1 MVMKKMIKFL
11 KDFCKGFMIAFK
23 RKTPPMLCKQQSD
36 NFQNI
41 MIESSTPLNELT
53 DKREMLKLLLS
64 GKLGNHL
71 RTWENI
77 LEMAEET
84 DYEGPVTIR
93 CRRINSGLCQYHVK
107 QNEIDSIL
115 SIWLGADENLTSFD
129 FYFNESAPDEKL
141 IFQGE
146 FMRLNREYVLF
157 MSEQKAPMREALK
170 TDGFHMIGP
179 KVLPYLKSKMT
190 KESWSDF
197 VLLHKMYH
205 TAVIE
210 FSVYSC
216 NVGNRP
222 NRNALIWKVRN
233 Y

>member
-1 MVMKKMIKFL
+1 
-11 KDFCKGFMIAFK
+11 
-23 RKTPPMLCKQQSD
+23 MLCKQLSD
-36 NFQNI
+36 DFQNI

-64 GKLGNHL
+64 GELGNHL

-77 LEMAEET
+77 LEMAEEL

-93 CRRINSGLCQYHVK
+93 CRRVNSGLCQYHVK

-115 SIWLGADENLTSFD
+115 SIWLGADEDLTSFD
-129 FYFNESAPDEKL
+129 FYFNESAPDEQL

-170 TDGFHMIGP
+170 IDGFHMLGS
-179 KVLPYLKSKMT
+179 KVLPYLKNKMT

-197 VLLHKMYH
+197 ILLHQMYR

-216 NVGNRP
+216 PVGNRP
-222 NRNALIWKVRN
+222 NRNTLIWEVRN